1 MKELKMKTHIIK
13 INNERYLLVFNE
25 SLFNSPSN
33 DDIMKAKYIAKNLN
47 LDPEYNVIYDLLIKN
62 GHNNYVFNRLYIA
75 TNKYKFKDLS
85 YLKDKYSKEVLL
97 DILRQCNNW
106 WIENYD
112 FTNVFTVTDRMVKEM
127 IENNNLKISWC

>member
-1 MKELKMKTHIIK
+1 MKTHVIK
-13 INNERYLLVFNE
+13 INDERYLLVFNE

-33 DDIMKAKYIAKNLN
+33 DDIAKAKYIAKNLN

-62 GHNNYVFNRLYIA
+62 GHNNYIFNRLYIA
-75 TNKYKFKDLS
+75 TNEYKFKDLS

-112 FTNVFTVTDRMVKEM
+112 FTNVFTVTDRMTKEM
-127 IENNNLKISWC
+127 IENNNLMISWC